1 MENLLFIHKFC
12 IGKKYAIIGESGSG
26 KSILVKLL
34 LGMLKPKS
42 GEIFYDEKNIKDIDI
57 SKIATYISQDIFI
70 YNASGMDNVTLFDYK
85 HKKDLDY
92 YIDLL
97 KVRELMERNLGELGR
112 NISGGE
118 KNRIAILRALNMETK
133 IIVLDESL
141 ANLDE
146 LNKKEITDFLL
157 GLKDIMIILITHDY
171 DEDYLNK
178 FDEIIKMEKGKVKE
192 IKKNMKI

>member
-1 MENLLFIHKFC
+1 M
-12 IGKKYAIIGESGSG
+12 
-26 KSILVKLL
+26 
-34 LGMLKPKS
+34 
-42 GEIFYDEKNIKDIDI
+42 
-57 SKIATYISQDIFI
+57 SQDIFI

-85 HKKDLDY
+85 RKKDLDY

-118 KNRIAILRALNMETK
+118 KNRIAILRALNMERK

>member
-1 MENLLFIHKFC
+1 
-12 IGKKYAIIGESGSG
+12 
-26 KSILVKLL
+26 
-34 LGMLKPKS
+34 
-42 GEIFYDEKNIKDIDI
+42 
-57 SKIATYISQDIFI
+57 
-70 YNASGMDNVTLFDYK
+70 MDNVTLFDYK

-146 LNKKEITDFLL
+146 LNKKKLL
-157 GLKDIMIILITHDY
+157 I
-171 DEDYLNK
+171 
-178 FDEIIKMEKGKVKE
+178 FF
-192 IKKNMKI
+192 

>member
-1 MENLLFIHKFC
+1 
-12 IGKKYAIIGESGSG
+12 
-26 KSILVKLL
+26 
-34 LGMLKPKS
+34 
-42 GEIFYDEKNIKDIDI
+42 
-57 SKIATYISQDIFI
+57 
-70 YNASGMDNVTLFDYK
+70 MDNVTLFDYK
-85 HKKDLDY
+85 RKKDLDY

-97 KVRELMERNLGELGR
+97 KVKRIDGKKSWELGR

-133 IIVLDESL
+133 IIVLDQSL

>member
-1 MENLLFIHKFC
+1 
-12 IGKKYAIIGESGSG
+12 
-26 KSILVKLL
+26 
-34 LGMLKPKS
+34 
-42 GEIFYDEKNIKDIDI
+42 
-57 SKIATYISQDIFI
+57 
-70 YNASGMDNVTLFDYK
+70 MDNVTLFDYK
-85 HKKDLDY
+85 RKKDLDY

>member
-1 MENLLFIHKFC
+1 
-12 IGKKYAIIGESGSG
+12 
-26 KSILVKLL
+26 
-34 LGMLKPKS
+34 MLKPKS

-85 HKKDLDY
+85 RKKDLDY

>member
-1 MENLLFIHKFC
+1 
-12 IGKKYAIIGESGSG
+12 
-26 KSILVKLL
+26 
-34 LGMLKPKS
+34 
-42 GEIFYDEKNIKDIDI
+42 
-57 SKIATYISQDIFI
+57 
-70 YNASGMDNVTLFDYK
+70 MDNVTLFDYK
-85 HKKDLDY
+85 RKKDLDY

-118 KNRIAILRALNMETK
+118 KNRIAILRALNMERK

>member
-1 MENLLFIHKFC
+1 M
-12 IGKKYAIIGESGSG
+12 
-26 KSILVKLL
+26 KLL

-85 HKKDLDY
+85 RKKDLDY

>member
-1 MENLLFIHKFC
+1 
-12 IGKKYAIIGESGSG
+12 
-26 KSILVKLL
+26 
-34 LGMLKPKS
+34 MLKPKS

-85 HKKDLDY
+85 RKKDLDY

-171 DEDYLNK
+171 VEDYLNK